1 MAKKKG
7 VISSM
12 VRSRK
17 KTWILTVLSKLLGNS
32 GPKNIFSNGAE
43 NIKKCLKTIMSFIN
57 INHYRMSKVGARLP
71 QIWL

>member
-1 MAKKKG
+1 MAKKKKKG
-7 VISSM
+7 VISLT
-12 VRSRK
+12 VRGRQ

-57 INHYRMSKVGARLP
+57 INVSKVGAGLS
-71 QIWL
+71 QI